1 MKEEWKKVKL
11 GEISA
16 DIQTGPFGS
25 QLHMSDYSEKG
36 IPVVMPKDMINGK
49 ITEENIARVTDNHVK
64 RLNRYIISSGNILY
78 ARRGDVGK
86 CVYVSEKESGWLC
99 GTGCLRININTAIAN
114 PKFVFF
120 QLQKT
125 ETIGWVEKNAVG
137 ATMLNLNT
145 SILANVPLHLPP
157 LPTQQK
163 IASVLSAYDNLIENN
178 RKQIK
183 LLEEAALKLYKEWF
197 VKLNFPGHE
206 NTKIEDGIPEG
217 WKKVKAEDYFE
228 ITIGKTPPRKEPKW
242 FSNNKGK
249 KWISIADMGNSGTYI
264 LNTSEYLTEEA
275 VKSHNVKVIPENTI
289 LLSFKLTVGRVSITS
304 EEMTTNEAIA
314 HFVTNKD
321 FVIEYLYLHLKNY
334 NYNSLGSTSAI
345 STAINSKIV
354 KSMPIII
361 PDEKILK
368 MFSNLMKPYFNKIK
382 NCQLSIVNL
391 QSARDKLLP
400 KLMNGEIEV

>member
-163 IASVLSAYDNLIENN
+163 IASILSAYDDLIENN

-206 NTKIEDGIPEG
+206 TTKIADGVPDG
-217 WKKVKAEDYFE
+217 WKKEKVGNLISTLSKTKQIKTSE
-228 ITIGKTPPRKEPKW
+228 IKKTGKIPVIDQSRDFIAGYTDDLESLISPKKPVIV
-242 FSNNKGK
+242 FGDHTRILKLIQFPFARGADGTQTF
-249 KWISIADMGNSGTYI
+249 ISINENIQEYQLFCALIEIDLSSYSYARHFKYLKEELVFVPTKEISNRFESFA
-264 LNTSEYLTEEA
+264 TSSY
-275 VKSHNVKVIPENTI
+275 KMIQ
-289 LLSFKLTVGRVSITS
+289 KLRDQI
-304 EEMTTNEAIA
+304 
-314 HFVTNKD
+314 
-321 FVIEYLYLHLKNY
+321 
-334 NYNSLGSTSAI
+334 
-345 STAINSKIV
+345 
-354 KSMPIII
+354 
-361 PDEKILK
+361 
-368 MFSNLMKPYFNKIK
+368 
-382 NCQLSIVNL
+382 QLL

>member
-1 MKEEWKKVKL
+1 MKEEWKKVKFGDFIEL
-11 GEISA
+11 HRGYDLTKESFI
-16 DIQTGPFGS
+16 DGP
-25 QLHMSDYSEKG
+25 Y
-36 IPVVMPKDMINGK
+36 PVVCSTSIMGYHNAYKAKGPGVIIGRSGTLGQVQYVETNYWPHNTSLYVSDFKGNDIKYVKYFLQNFG
-49 ITEENIARVTDNHVK
+49 TESVGGGAAVPT
-64 RLNRYIISSGNILY
+64 LNRNHL
-78 ARRGDVGK
+78 
-86 CVYVSEKESGWLC
+86 
-99 GTGCLRININTAIAN
+99 
-114 PKFVFF
+114 
-120 QLQKT
+120 
-125 ETIGWVEKNAVG
+125 
-137 ATMLNLNT
+137 
-145 SILANVPLHLPP
+145 SILDVEIPP

-163 IASVLSAYDNLIENN
+163 IASILSAYDDLIENN

-206 NTKIEDGIPEG
+206 TTKIADGVPDG
-217 WKKVKAEDYFE
+217 WKKVKAGDYFD
-228 ITIGKTPPRKEPKW
+228 ITIGKTPPRKESKW
-242 FSNNKGK
+242 FSACKGK

-275 VKSHNVKVIPENTI
+275 VKSHNVKVIPANTV

-314 HFVTNKD
+314 HFVTDKD
-321 FVIEYLYLHLKNY
+321 FVIEYLYLNLKNY

-391 QSARDKLLP
+391 QLARDKLLP